1 MARAKRQKTVKAR
14 TKHGAFGSATAIG
27 KRGRG
32 RPSELTMPEP
42 IDAPPER
49 IAEVVLRAKP
59 KDDWQ
64 YLKEHEGHKR

>member
-1 MARAKRQKTVKAR
+1 MGRAKRQKTVKAR
-14 TKHGAFGSATAIG
+14 TKHGAFGSTNAVG

-42 IDAPPER
+42 IDASPEQ

-59 KDDWQ
+59 KDDWR
-64 YLKEHEGHKR
+64 YLTEHEGRQR